1 VRRIGFSLLR
11 LGFRV
16 LLVALAMSA
25 GEATRTADA
34 QQSGPPAPVGTEA
47 SLEAPFVRRQI
58 FVGLPNSQ
66 HSSGG
71 QLYLAPNVNVGSVV
85 ETGPVPGQFQ
95 YRPTPLADD
104 VTSQVLQANSEAGNL
119 LSAAPGDPQAG
130 PGLGGPGLSGGEV
143 LPGPDGVFTPGES
156 TPIFND
162 IMQHPTQKPITG
174 WRAWLLA
181 NTSNGPGL
189 GRERLAFAPFEID
202 TAAPNPNIRARVVS
216 VSGGQ
221 YPDRSEYLW
230 ARSVTGRGPKLAE
243 SNLDYQEA
251 RFLMEL
257 GSKKFSLGTEIPF
270 RFTNPER
277 NPNHTS
283 ISDMN
288 LATKLVMVDGK
299 TWQITQLFR
308 SFFPTGS
315 PSMGLGNGHVAFE
328 PGFLMRYNHCDRVYW
343 HGEIKYYFPVGGDP
357 TFQGQLLTYGL
368 GFSKVW
374 LEGDSWSV
382 VPVMEF
388 VGHYVAN
395 GRRTEPT
402 GVVTDA
408 EGDHIMALY
417 PGIRVARD
425 RGSDLGLF
433 EWGISTGLPITSPK
447 FYDSILRIDVRWG
460 F

>member
-1 VRRIGFSLLR
+1 
-11 LGFRV
+11 
-16 LLVALAMSA
+16 MSA
-25 GEATRTADA
+25 GESARTVEA
-34 QQSGPPAPVGTEA
+34 QQPVAPPTVGTAPVGANPT
-47 SLEAPFVRRQI
+47 LETPFVRRQI

-66 HSSGG
+66 HSASG
-71 QLYLAPNVNVGSVV
+71 QLFLAPNVNVGGLVSA
-85 ETGPVPGQFQ
+85 EPTPGQFQ
-95 YRPTPLADD
+95 IRRKTAEDD
-104 VTSQVLQANSEAGNL
+104 ATSEVLQTNSEAGNL
-119 LSAAPGDPQAG
+119 LSVAPSDPLAG
-130 PGLGGPGLSGGEV
+130 PGFAGPGSPGGEM
-143 LPGPDGVFTPGES
+143 LPDPEGMFTPGES
-156 TPIFND
+156 SPIFNE
-162 IMQHPTQKPITG
+162 IIQHPTQKPITG

-202 TAAPNPNIRARVVS
+202 TAAPNPNIRARVVN
-216 VSGGQ
+216 VTGGQ

-243 SNLDYQEA
+243 TNLDYQEA

-328 PGFLMRYNHCDRVYW
+328 PGFLMRYNHCDKVYW

-368 GFSKVW
+368 GFSKVL
-374 LEGDSWSV
+374 LEGDNWSV
-382 VPVMEF
+382 VPVFEF

-395 GRRTEPT
+395 GRRTEPN

-417 PGIRVARD
+417 PGVRVARD

-433 EWGISTGLPITSPK
+433 EWGISTGLPITSPR